1 MPENEMSTEL
11 KNPNEI
17 MKLAEKI
24 YEGLSEEDIDEIE
37 KIMLDRSNFFGERTK
52 RLEKLLEDVKEDN
65 IQGEIDFGATIG
77 KEIIE

>member
-1 MPENEMSTEL
+1 MKTED
-11 KNPNEI
+11 KAKTI
-17 MKLAEKI
+17 MELAEKI

-52 RLEKLLEDVKEDN
+52 RLEELLEGINEDN
-65 IQGEIDFGATIG
+65 LHGEIDWGKPVG

>member
-1 MPENEMSTEL
+1 MSTESM
-11 KNPNEI
+11 NPDAL

-37 KIMLDRSNFFGERTK
+37 RIALDRSNFFGERTK
-52 RLEKLLEDVKEDN
+52 RLEELLEGVEDDN
-65 IQGEIDFGATIG
+65 IHGEIDWGKPVG